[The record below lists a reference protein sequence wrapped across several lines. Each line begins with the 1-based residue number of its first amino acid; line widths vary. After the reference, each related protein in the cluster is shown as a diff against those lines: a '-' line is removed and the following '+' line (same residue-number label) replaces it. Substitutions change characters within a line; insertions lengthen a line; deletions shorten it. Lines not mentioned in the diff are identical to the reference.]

1 MGFLANSTLL
11 LFSRYNDGPPPPP
24 VTQAKLHEAIQI
36 VSAGALQLGVAQERV
51 LGLEQQLKDYK
62 EWLKEA
68 KQELKEARQEV
79 KEAREKAREKAEEE
93 RRKGELAA
101 SIERTRG
108 ETAVARERERGEKQI
123 RTLFD
128 VRAFAGPNE
137 TRRSGFDSRRVVSG

>member
-1 MGFLANSTLL
+1 MANLALL

-36 VSAGALQLGVAQERV
+36 VSAGALQLGVAQERI

-62 EWLKEA
+62 ERLKEA
-68 KQELKEARQEV
+68 KQEVKEARQEV
-79 KEAREKAREKAEEE
+79 EEE